1 MKRGGIPWL
10 VSSALLLGATAAIA
24 QPLPCASVSA
34 EVREYVR
41 NRGACSDAVAA
52 PRPKSSRQS
61 KSSASSSPTSAQQ
74 NGLVPDVIGSSF
86 KEAARTLAKF
96 KVERIETASA
106 APAGEVLAQEP
117 APAAP
122 SRPGSTVILQ
132 VSDGSLAVA
141 TNKNPVMA
149 PATAPA
155 ASSAPAPAA
164 AAAPSSAQAT
174 ASTAVPLPPQE
185 SIDTS
190 GVRGQFPT
198 AFSASAALIFGA
210 GILLGLMSGALLM
223 RQRLLRGQPAVG
235 EIAPT
240 QPLPQRQLPV
250 DQRPVESDA
259 CGLSETDA
267 SSESQFAARLVPAA
281 TTIVLAPLP
290 DADGI
295 SIEHSSD
302 YHACEQVRLH
312 APIEVNGG
320 DVARALLEQSKEES
334 AVARVLERLRGAS
347 AEHAADE
354 LNRALDI
361 DILDVLAQGWV
372 QVPAMDRAVQMSAL
386 TRTPPELVG
395 VERHN
400 IASTSH
406 LMLDTRVAGSSLP
419 PLELELEIVVD
430 VQSATLAARNGRI
443 DLVALGEAT
452 VLARIKYKSVLV
464 KEHATE
470 ISGTPRDPSEAL
482 PSESQRLA
490 SVDFPV

>member
-1 MKRGGIPWL
+1 MKRGTISWL
-10 VSSALLLGATAAIA
+10 VSTALLLGATAVAA

-41 NRGACSDAVAA
+41 NRGACSDAIAA
-52 PRPKSSRQS
+52 PRPRSSRQA
-61 KSSASSSPTSAQQ
+61 KSSASDATPAQQ
-74 NGLVPDVIGSSF
+74 NGLVPDVIGRSF
-86 KEAARTLAKF
+86 TDAARTLAKF
-96 KVERIETASA
+96 KVERIATAGA
-106 APAGEVLAQEP
+106 APAGEVLAQQP
-117 APAAP
+117 APAAQG
-122 SRPGSTVILQ
+122 RPGSTVILQ

-141 TNKNPVMA
+141 TSTN
-149 PATAPA
+149 PATAPASAAA
-155 ASSAPAPAA
+155 ASSAPAPVT
-164 AAAPSSAQAT
+164 AAAPSSAPAP
-174 ASTAVPLPPQE
+174 ASTAVPLPQE
-185 SIDTS
+185 PIDAPGS
-190 GVRGQFPT
+190 RGQFPA

-223 RQRLLRGQPAVG
+223 RQRLLRGQPAAS
-235 EIAPT
+235 EIAPVP
-240 QPLPQRQLPV
+240 PLPQLQLPV
-250 DQRPVESDA
+250 DQRPAESDA
-259 CGLSETDA
+259 CGASETDA
-267 SSESQFAARLVPAA
+267 SPENRFAARLVPAA
-281 TTIVLAPLP
+281 TTIVLVPLP

-312 APIEVNGG
+312 APIEVSGD
-320 DVARALLEQSKEES
+320 DVARALLEQSKEVS
-334 AVARVLERLRGAS
+334 AVARVFERLRGAS
-347 AEHAADE
+347 VDHAADE

-361 DILDVLAQGWV
+361 DILDMLAQGWV
-372 QVPAMDRAVQMSAL
+372 QVPAMGRAVQMSAL
-386 TRTPPELVG
+386 TRTPPELVS

-406 LMLDTRVAGSSLP
+406 IVLDTRVAGSSLP

-430 VQSATLAARNGRI
+430 VQNATLAARNGRI

-470 ISGTPRDPSEAL
+470 ISGTPRDPSEPL
-482 PSESQRLA
+482 PPESQRLA